1 LKHNKFVLVFT
12 LCLICII
19 SSFFNSFSM
28 EMSQL
33 IASQS
38 DMENIPAAMKVLAND
53 NYIFVATKNVAV
65 DKENTYAYATEIDV
79 YDVNDL
85 STPLTTIY
93 KWPFKE
99 RGYGRQPIQN
109 MILTED
115 NRLIVDFNA
124 TPSIGGG
131 DRVISVYDVSE
142 ITSGQNMEETATSG
156 MGKIKPMYA
165 AVMTEAEG
173 HLFVSVSD
181 NANTTHVDENC
192 IHIYDMNEL
201 DNLKTSGVTIP
212 TARIDGFAPAGF
224 WVSGGYLFTRG
235 SDRSIVDIYNV
246 NTLLETQDVNQALVR
261 KSFSIAEGI
270 TIHSITSNDKHLFV
284 STDRPS
290 SAGAKGV
297 YIYEIS
303 ALGSESEL
311 LPVGFYEPGGKVTTL
326 LANGNMLFV
335 SAQDRRDVRIV
346 DVSNISNLQIIEEID
361 VCSKNEYGYDFCL
374 HNNRLYVCDGVS
386 GVNVYQL
393 HKTDFVDVGVYK
405 GNVHFGRLSNGN
417 IRAQIS
423 IDNYFDTE
431 KVSGKLIIAEYKGG
445 RLGQLEIQDVDVM
458 AGYGTKTIS
467 TEDICIENIEESYVK
482 VFFLNGFDTL
492 IPLTETIEVKSIRTS
507 IPEAFYVDSLK
518 GNDENSGTESEP
530 FKTIKRAQAEVRKY
544 NRLMSSDMYVYLQG
558 GTYYIDETLEFT
570 DADNGFN
577 GFNVIYKAA
586 EGERVSISG
595 GVEIKNWE
603 LHDKE
608 KNIYKATAR
617 GVDNRHLFVNGKRAV
632 RARSEGDVK
641 DFVND
646 RKNDDDAVGFTCSNM
661 EFLEYADITN
671 VEFVFKEN
679 WYSRRSHPLE
689 ITKIDD
695 DTVQLTMRN
704 WKRVNA
710 NESGMPKSVYYYE
723 NAYELL
729 DEEGEFYVDK
739 TKDIVYYRPI
749 SGEDIHSSVV
759 IAPRLETV
767 LQVRGDSVIRPASNI
782 KFVGIEFKDTTW
794 LSPNE
799 NDFLDSQNLYPEMPA
814 AAVYIENAHDVT
826 IEKCIIKN
834 CGGDGLA
841 TARTVQ
847 NCSFIGNKIY
857 DISARGMHIG
867 DWNGPEDSNNPL
879 EIASGFTV
887 KNNYIHSVGEEYY
900 ASPGLSGVWIADAE
914 ISHNEIGDVPYS
926 GMHIGWG
933 WNDHEKTSLKNL
945 LIEHNYIHDVMHTC
959 IDGGAIYFLG
969 ANRATVEN
977 MNVVRNNYLKNTG
990 MGTMGVVYCDSG
1002 AVNYNISQNVMDNH
1016 ESIWNGNYGITGA
1029 GNVYSGN
1036 YTTTDIFRS
1045 SPTNSVTPV
1054 DTKVYPRANWPEEA
1068 LAIINNAGLQADY
1081 RYLSDSPE
1089 QFKLKKNMEIDGVST
1104 LMRANADYAFIKT
1117 GDTEVSVYKV
1127 SDLETITKIASISET
1142 ETVNNERYTVKSLE
1156 LTQKHLIIHFSGTAS
1171 DKIVAYDISAP
1182 EAGITKADEI
1192 PLNNDFVMLL
1202 NDYYLMVA
1210 YEQDRIEFYDCTNI
1224 EQSGFVLETAV
1235 DFDCEAEMY
1244 VDNEYLYVMRSNA
1257 IAVYDLEGT
1266 ALSFKG
1272 SCPITDAGVKA
1283 IIRHGEYLYV
1293 TTKLPTGDRNSLYS
1307 YNINNLRSDTDGS
1320 DVQPVESQ
1328 VPVKNYEIVEELQKS
1343 RVVTQVQNDKY
1354 LFKIRENDG
1363 TCLDI
1368 YSVTNTAEKLTTI
1381 QYHMGYDLENPYY
1394 TFGSLCLKD
1403 DRLVVVCNR
1412 TKGNGNPRVAVY
1424 DVSYVT
1430 SGATLEPL
1438 GSIGIYNK
1446 DKGIVFKNDNYVFL
1460 NDQTLSTLYICTLDS
1475 KQSPILRVATLTTD
1489 SNNMYAD
1496 NNYLYVHN
1504 EADGMIDIYSLAGV
1518 SNGSFGP
1525 VDKVGS
1531 IPDGKQGLDEILQS
1545 VAYPATT
1552 LCLSDN
1558 YLFSVNED
1566 LGFINVSDVSNPQQV
1581 KGAFTL
1587 PLYEEKTASGLYV
1600 CGNRVYVLEDN
1611 KRMLIYEK

>member
-1 LKHNKFVLVFT
+1 LKHNKYVLAFT
-12 LCLICII
+12 LCLICFI
-19 SSFFNSFSM
+19 SSIFNGFSM
-28 EMSQL
+28 EMPQL

-38 DMENIPAAMKVLAND
+38 TMENIPTAKKILAND
-53 NYIFVATKNVAV
+53 DYIFVAVRNVLV
-65 DKENTYAYATEIDV
+65 DKESSYSNATEIQI
-79 YDVNDL
+79 YDVNDV

-93 KWPFKE
+93 KWPFKNS
-99 RGYGRQPIQN
+99 GYGRQPIQN

-115 NRLIVDFNA
+115 KRLIVDFNA

-142 ITSGQNMEETATSG
+142 ITSGQDMEETATSG
-156 MGKIKPMYA
+156 MGKIKPMYN
-165 AVMTEAEG
+165 AVMAEAEG
-173 HLFVSVSD
+173 HLLVSVSD
-181 NANTTHVDENC
+181 NKTTVQAGENC

-201 DNLKTSGVTIP
+201 DILNASGVTEP
-212 TARIDGFAPAGF
+212 KARIDGLAPTGF
-224 WVSGGYLFTRG
+224 WVSGGYLFTSD
-235 SDRSIVDIYNV
+235 SDRSVVDIYNV
-246 NTLLETQDVNQALVR
+246 NTLLETQDINEALVR
-261 KSFSIAEGI
+261 ENFSIVEGL
-270 TIHSITSNDKHLFV
+270 TIHSIASNDRHLFI
-284 STDRPS
+284 STDGPS
-290 SAGAKGV
+290 SAGVNGV
-297 YIYEIS
+297 YIYELSEIE
-303 ALGSESEL
+303 SESE
-311 LPVGFYEPGGKVTTL
+311 PASVGLYTPGGKVTKL
-326 LANGNMLFV
+326 IANGNMLFV

-346 DVSNISNLQIIEEID
+346 DVSDISNLQLIEEID

-405 GNVHFGRLSNGN
+405 GNINFGRLSNGT

-423 IDNYFDTE
+423 IENYFDTE

-445 RLGQLEIQDVDVM
+445 CLGQIKIQDIDVM

-467 TEDICIENIEESYVK
+467 TEDICIENADESYVK
-482 VFFLNGFDTL
+482 VFFLDGFDNL
-492 IPLTETIEVKSIRTS
+492 IPLTEALEVKSVTTS
-507 IPEAFYVDSLK
+507 IPDAFYVDSQK
-518 GNDENSGTESEP
+518 GNDANSGTESEP

-544 NRLMSSDMYVYLQG
+544 NRLMSSDMYVYLKG

-577 GFNVIYKAA
+577 GFNVIYQAA
-586 EGERVSISG
+586 EGEKVSISG
-595 GVEIKNWE
+595 GVEITNWE
-603 LHDKE
+603 LHDRE
-608 KNIYKATAR
+608 KNIYKAKAQ
-617 GVDNRHLFVNGKRAV
+617 GADNRHLFVNGKRAV
-632 RARSEGDVK
+632 RARSAGDVK
-641 DFVND
+641 NFLND
-646 RKNDDDAVGFTCSNM
+646 QKTGDDAVGFTCSNM
-661 EFLEYADITN
+661 EFLNYADITN

-679 WYSRRSHPLE
+679 WYSRRSHPLG
-689 ITKIDD
+689 ITKIDNN
-695 DTVQLTMRN
+695 TVQLTMRN
-704 WKRVNA
+704 WKSVNA
-710 NESGMPKSVYYYE
+710 NESGKPKSVYYYE

-729 DEEGEFYVDK
+729 DEDGEFYVDK
-739 TKDIVYYRPI
+739 TQDIVYYRPV
-749 SGEDIHSSVV
+749 SGEVIHSSVV
-759 IAPRLETV
+759 IAPKLETV
-767 LQVRGDSVIRPASNI
+767 LQVRGGSVIRPASNI
-782 KFVGIEFKDTTW
+782 QFVGIEFKDTTW

-814 AAVYIENAHDVT
+814 AAVYIENAQDVT
-826 IEKCIIKN
+826 VEKCIIKN

-841 TARTVQ
+841 AARTAQ

-857 DISARGMHIG
+857 DISARGIHIG

-900 ASPGLSGVWIADAE
+900 ASPGLSGVWIADTE

-926 GMHIGWG
+926 GIHVGWG
-933 WNDHEKTSLKNL
+933 WNDYEKTSLKNL
-945 LIEHNYIHDVMHTC
+945 RIEHNYIHDVMHTC
-959 IDGGAIYFLG
+959 IDGGAIYLLG

-1002 AVNYNISQNVMDNH
+1002 AVNYNITQNVMDNH
-1016 ESIWNGNYGITGA
+1016 ESVWNGNYGITGV

-1036 YTTTDIFRS
+1036 YTTTDTFRS
-1045 SPTNSVTPV
+1045 SPLNSVVPI

-1089 QFKLKKNMEIDGVST
+1089 QFKLKKNMEIDGVSM

-1117 GDTEVSVYKV
+1117 SDTDVSVYKV
-1127 SDLETITKIASISET
+1127 SDLETITKIATIS

-1171 DKIVAYDISAP
+1171 NKIVAYDISAP
-1182 EAGITKADEI
+1182 EAGITKKDEI
-1192 PLNNDFVMLL
+1192 LLNNDFVMLL
-1202 NDYYLMVA
+1202 NDHYLMAA
-1210 YEQDRIEFYDCTNI
+1210 YEQDRIEFYDIKNI
-1224 EQSGFVLETAV
+1224 EQTGFELETTV

-1244 VDNEYLYVMRSNA
+1244 VDNEYLYVRRSNA

-1272 SCPITDAGVKA
+1272 SCPITDAGVKS
-1283 IIRHGEYLYV
+1283 IIRNGEYIYV
-1293 TTKLPTGDRNSLYS
+1293 TTKLPTGDRNYLYS
-1307 YNINNLRSDTDGS
+1307 YNINNLRSDDEDGS
-1320 DVQPVESQ
+1320 NVQPVESQ
-1328 VPVKNYEIVEELQKS
+1328 APVKNYEIVEELQKS

-1354 LFKIRENDG
+1354 LFKIREDNG
-1363 TCLDI
+1363 TCIDI

-1381 QYHMGYDLENPYY
+1381 QYHMGYDLANPYY

-1424 DVSYVT
+1424 DVSHVT
-1430 SGATLEPL
+1430 SGATLEAL

-1446 DKGIVFKNDNYVFL
+1446 DNGIVFKNDNYVFL

-1475 KQSPILRVATLTTD
+1475 KQSPILRLATLTTD

-1504 EADGMIDIYSLAGV
+1504 EAEGMIDIYSLAGI
-1518 SNGSFGP
+1518 SAGSFGP
-1525 VDKVGS
+1525 ANKVGS
-1531 IPDGKQGLDEILQS
+1531 IPDDKQELDGISQNS
-1545 VAYPATT
+1545 TYPATT
-1552 LCLSDN
+1552 LCLSGN
-1558 YLFSVNED
+1558 HLFSVNED
-1566 LGFINVSDVSNPQQV
+1566 LGFINVLDVSNPQQV
-1581 KGAFTL
+1581 KSAFTL
-1587 PLYEEKTASGLYV
+1587 PLYEDKTASGLYA